1 MRRRVAVEREWC
13 LCLDGACGDEGGG
26 LLPHHCMYYLG
37 GGERRVGASGNGRG
51 VRDSGYGYVS
61 FLFVLGFF
69 VLFEGRVRLVMVIMA
84 VVHEYDSFSLI
95 RLFLR
100 VYHLYAFFGGME

>member
-1 MRRRVAVEREWC
+1 MKGWC

-37 GGERRVGASGNGRG
+37 GGERRVGVSGNGRG
-51 VRDSGYGYVS
+51 VHDSGYGYVSS

-69 VLFEGRVRLVMVIMA
+69 ILFEGRVRLVMVIMV
-84 VVHEYDSFSLI
+84 VVHEYDSFFFDSSLSTC
-95 RLFLR
+95 LSYTPFSEAWNE
-100 VYHLYAFFGGME
+100 V